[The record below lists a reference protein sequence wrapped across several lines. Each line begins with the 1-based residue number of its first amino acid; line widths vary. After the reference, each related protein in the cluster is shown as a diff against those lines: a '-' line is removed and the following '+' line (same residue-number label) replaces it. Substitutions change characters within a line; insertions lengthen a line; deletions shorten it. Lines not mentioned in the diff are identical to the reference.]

1 MLVVLV
7 LLFGTLLFLAGVFA
21 PASVRGSL
29 GRGATDTLQ
38 AVSRLPLGD
47 RLTAGLLPAK
57 PAAKQATAS
66 APADASA
73 PPAIPAEQIVLPAIP
88 PAKAE
93 YALQATQRADY
104 REAQELVTQAQ
115 AEKLPASVITI
126 AEDDGQ
132 HWYVVAIGKYA
143 SVEDARSGR
152 VRVAQRLNL
161 TGGLPVI
168 LLPAPP
174 KKK

>member
-7 LLFGTLLFLAGVFA
+7 LMFGLLLFLAGVFA
-21 PASVRGSL
+21 PATMRSSL
-29 GRGATDTLQ
+29 GKHANDTLV
-38 AVSRLPLGD
+38 AVSHLPLGD

-57 PAAKQATAS
+57 PAAKAVA
-66 APADASA
+66 APVAADASA

-88 PAKAE
+88 PAQAV

-104 REAQELVTQAQ
+104 GEAKTLMDNAKD
-115 AEKLPASVITI
+115 AKLPASVITI

-132 HWYVVAIGKYA
+132 HWYVVAVGQYP
-143 SVEDARSGR
+143 SVEAAQSGR
-152 VRVAQRLNL
+152 VRVAQSLNL

-168 LLPAPP
+168 LLPPPP
-174 KKK
+174 KK